1 MARARFS
8 SAAGSRE
15 THECTIRHDVVKVP
29 LRRVDGSV
37 VGVEEPGQ
45 LPAENRA
52 ARLVAY
58 AAAPIALPL
67 LVLLR
72 AGGFVARAPLWAYAA
87 ALIGTVITS
96 RLVDRWK
103 TSGPGTLGMH
113 LRIVTHV
120 AGVTAVI
127 YMCGW
132 GPVLGM
138 GYVFSAL
145 AELEQSGAPTWRAA
159 LGWSVVGCAVGQAL
173 IWVGWAPTLLPRS
186 SAETVGLL
194 GVVVFAFALRMAGAI
209 GEHKERAE
217 QALAYQAQ
225 HDPLTGLSNRSVLV
239 AHLARVIEGDRRLS
253 ATRSYV
259 LFLDLN
265 RFKTVNDTFGHG
277 AGDRLLCDVAGRLRS
292 VVRAGD
298 TLARFGGDE
307 FVVLLR
313 ATDDDAVRAVARR
326 IVDLFDEPFMIA
338 DEPVQVGVSIGIARV
353 DDHVTSGETLLSE
366 ADAAMYFA
374 KAHGG
379 GGKVEFFDG
388 TARRSARD
396 RMRVESDL
404 VYALERD
411 EFRLVYSPIVNINTG
426 RVGGVQTVLRW
437 QHPTRGLLE
446 PEHFVEAAEHTGLI
460 VPIGAWVMATA
471 FATVARWNDRRPPED
486 QLHLSLGLSPRQLD
500 DPELARRVD
509 EQLRASGLASRLLY
523 VAFKVSD
530 GMLSTEGIARQQL
543 AALHAAGVTL
553 AIDDFG
559 TGHSTLE
566 SVRDLPVRGVRI
578 ASSFV
583 ATIDRDDR
591 SRRLVAGMIDLL
603 HRLDLVVVADGVER
617 ASQHEILSAL
627 SCDYGQGIR
636 LGRPQPWDE
645 LVHSPALADRNALEQ
660 PGSAAA

>member
-1 MARARFS
+1 
-8 SAAGSRE
+8 
-15 THECTIRHDVVKVP
+15 
-29 LRRVDGSV
+29 

-45 LPAENRA
+45 LTAENRA

-72 AGGFVARAPLWAYAA
+72 AGGFVAHAPVWAYAA
-87 ALIGTVITS
+87 ALIGTVVSS

-103 TSGPGTLGMH
+103 HSGPGTLGMH
-113 LRIVTHV
+113 LRIIVHV
-120 AGVTAVI
+120 VGVTVVI

-145 AELEQSGAPTWRAA
+145 AELEQSGAATWRAA
-159 LGWSVVGCAVGQAL
+159 LGWSVVGCAVGQGM
-173 IWVGWAPTLLPRS
+173 IWLGWAPSLLPRS

-217 QALAYQAQ
+217 QALAYQAH
-225 HDPLTGLSNRSVLV
+225 HDPLTGLSNRGVLV
-239 AHLARVIEGDRRLS
+239 SHLAHVVDGDRRAS
-253 ATRSYV
+253 TTRSYV

-265 RFKTVNDTFGHG
+265 RFKTVNDTFGHA

-307 FVVLLR
+307 FVILLS
-313 ATDDDAVRAVARR
+313 AAHDDAVRDIARR
-326 IVDLFDEPFMIA
+326 IVDLFDEPFVIA
-338 DEPVQVGVSIGIARV
+338 DEPIQVGVSIGIARV

-374 KAHGG
+374 KAYGG
-379 GGKVEFFDG
+379 AGKVEFFDE

-404 VYALERD
+404 AYALERD
-411 EFRLVYSPIVNINTG
+411 QFRLAYSPIVNIATG
-426 RVGGVQTVLRW
+426 RVGGVQTILQW
-437 QHPTRGLLE
+437 QHPTRGLLAPDE
-446 PEHFVEAAEHTGLI
+446 FLEAAQRTGLI
-460 VPIGAWVMATA
+460 VPIGAWVMARA
-471 FATVARWNDRRPPED
+471 FDTIARWNEGRPAED
-486 QLHLSLGLSPRQLD
+486 HLYLSVSVSPRELE
-500 DPELARRVD
+500 DPNLAHRVD
-509 EQLRASGLASRLLY
+509 EFSRASGLAPHY
-523 VAFKVSD
+523 VYLAFKVSEKTTASD
-530 GMLSTEGIARQQL
+530 GVARRQL
-543 AALHAAGVTL
+543 TALEAAGITL

-578 ASSFV
+578 APSFT
-583 ATIDRDDR
+583 ATVDHDDR
-591 SRRLVAGMIDLL
+591 GRRLVAGMIDLL
-603 HRLDLVVVADGVER
+603 HRLDLLVLADGVDR
-617 ASQHEILSAL
+617 ASQLEILAAL
-627 SCDYGQGIR
+627 GCDYGQGER
-636 LGRPQPWDE
+636 VGVPQPWDE
-645 LVHSPALADRNALEQ
+645 LVTSPALAGRGALAH
-660 PGSAAA
+660 PSSAPVR